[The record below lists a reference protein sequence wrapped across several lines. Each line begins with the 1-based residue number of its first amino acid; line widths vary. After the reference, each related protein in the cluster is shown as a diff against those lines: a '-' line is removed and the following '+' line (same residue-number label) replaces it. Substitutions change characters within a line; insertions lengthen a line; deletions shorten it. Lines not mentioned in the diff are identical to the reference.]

1 MQQEITISI
10 NDVLRFIG
18 RGLLL
23 ALIVA
28 GAAGF
33 VVYQLSQRREPVFE
47 STATVLA
54 VQPSTQSG
62 LAGTLFNA
70 PVLDASAYKA
80 AAQSDAVLQKAL
92 ALLAPQGEIT
102 PGAIKSLRG
111 KTSVTPSE
119 DRNSNLIFMKAE
131 ANTASGAAQRATALA
146 NALVEWDEGRGKNYI
161 DQLVTSL
168 EGQVKQI
175 TETIRALQAS
185 NASQAQIEAQVAL
198 LGERTSRLNNAKTLS
213 EATVTL
219 LSVLQEGSVPS
230 NPVAPNPLFDATL
243 AALLGIF
250 LTYGLLLVRN
260 ALDTRLR
267 SVDDVA
273 AVSGLPVIA
282 EFPKLPKGI
291 RNLPREASSYLRTNL
306 LFSTVDANPKVIL
319 VTSANSEE
327 GKSSIAISLAESFV
341 RNGYRTLLI
350 DADLRKPVIAG
361 EYRINNLH
369 QASLEECL
377 KNPYTAHKAAT
388 VSIGAKDYL
397 YVIPTFQPA
406 PQASELLSR
415 GFREC
420 LDKWR
425 QEYDVI
431 VIDSAPVLAVA
442 DALAIAPLATG
453 TLLAVNQ
460 QRTDRRQVRSTVE
473 LLNRIGVRI
482 LGVAVTHVSKEAS
495 QGSRYSYGYG
505 YAESEALGIGDD
517 SDDRAAD
524 MPRGAT
530 SARTRQ

>member
-28 GAAGF
+28 AAAGF
-33 VVYQLSQRREPVFE
+33 GVYQLSQRREPVFE
-47 STATVLA
+47 STATVLS

-62 LAGTLFNA
+62 SFAGTLFNA

-80 AAQSDAVLQKAL
+80 AAQSDAVLSRAL
-92 ALLAPQGEIT
+92 TILQVPDIT

-119 DRNSNLIFMKAE
+119 DRNSSLIVLKAE
-131 ANTASGAAQRATALA
+131 ANTAEGAAQRATALA
-146 NALVEWDEGRGKNYI
+146 RALVEWDEARAKSSI
-161 DQLVTSL
+161 DELVTSL
-168 EGQVKQI
+168 EAQTTSISEQ
-175 TETIRALQAS
+175 IRALQAS
-185 NASQAQIEAQVAL
+185 DAAQAQIDAQIAL
-198 LGERTSRLNNAKTLS
+198 LADRVSRLNNAKTLS
-213 EATVTL
+213 EATNTL
-219 LSVLQEGSVPS
+219 LNVLQEGSVPS
-230 NPVAPNPLFDATL
+230 RPVSPRPLFDATL

-260 ALDTRLR
+260 SLDTKLR
-267 SVDDVA
+267 SVEDVA

-306 LFSTVDANPKVIL
+306 LFSTVDANPKVLLI
-319 VTSANSEE
+319 TSANSEE

-431 VIDSAPVLAVA
+431 IIDSAPVLAVA

-453 TLLAVNQ
+453 TLLAINQ
-460 QRTDRRQVRSTVE
+460 QKTDRRQVRSTVE
-473 LLNRIGVRI
+473 LLHRVGVRI
-482 LGVAVTHVSKEAS
+482 LGIAVTHVSKESS

-505 YAESEALGIGDD
+505 YAESEPVSRQD
-517 SDDRAAD
+517 SRDGFDPA
-524 MPRGAT
+524 RGVST
-530 SARTRQ
+530 KTRS

>member
-10 NDVLRFIG
+10 NDALRFIG

-33 VVYQLSQRREPVFE
+33 VVYQLSQRREPVYE
-47 STATVLA
+47 STATVISS
-54 VQPSTQSG
+54 QPNTQGGGFS
-62 LAGTLFNA
+62 GTLFAA
-70 PVLDASAYKA
+70 PLLDASAYTA
-80 AAQSDAVLQKAL
+80 AADSDSVLGRAL
-92 ALLAPQGEIT
+92 VLMT
-102 PGAIKSLRG
+102 PESTEAATGSVKSLRG
-111 KTSVTPSE
+111 KTSATSRE
-119 DRNSNLIFMKAE
+119 DRNSSLIYIKAE
-131 ANTASGAAQRATALA
+131 ANDAQVAAQRATAVA
-146 NALVEWDEGRGKNYI
+146 TALVEWDEGRAKKDI
-161 DQLVTSL
+161 DQLITNLEAQIQSL
-168 EGQVKQI
+168 SEQI
-175 TETIRALQAS
+175 RGLQAS
-185 NASQAQIEAQVAL
+185 NAPQDQIDGQIALRANRVAL
-198 LGERTSRLNNAKTLS
+198 LNNAKVLS
-213 EATVTL
+213 EAAIASVQ
-219 LSVLQEGSVPS
+219 VLQEGSVPS
-230 NPVAPNPLFDATL
+230 NPVSPKPLFDATL

-260 ALDTRLR
+260 ALDTKLR
-267 SVDDVA
+267 SVEDVA

-306 LFSTVDANPKVIL
+306 LFSTVDANPKVLL

-453 TLLAVNQ
+453 TLLAINQ

-473 LLNRIGVRI
+473 LLHRVGVRI
-482 LGVAVTHVSKEAS
+482 LGIAVTHVSKEAS

-505 YAESEALGIGDD
+505 YAESEAAERERTKDD
-517 SDDRAAD
+517 FTNPPQVGSTKR
-524 MPRGAT
+524 
-530 SARTRQ
+530 

>member
-33 VVYQLSQRREPVFE
+33 VVYQLSQRREPVYE
-47 STATVLA
+47 STATVLSE
-54 VQPSTQSG
+54 QPNTQSG

-80 AAQSDAVLQKAL
+80 AAQSDTVLQTAL
-92 ALLAPQGEIT
+92 TLLEPEREIT

-111 KTSVTPSE
+111 KTNVTPSE
-119 DRNSNLIFMKAE
+119 ERNSGLISIKAE
-131 ANTASGAAQRATALA
+131 ANTAEGAAQRATALA
-146 NALVEWDEGRGKNYI
+146 NALVEWDEGRAKTKLNE
-161 DQLVTSL
+161 LVTGL
-168 EGQVKQI
+168 DAAVEQI
-175 TETIRALQAS
+175 TRTIRALQTATPPDD
-185 NASQAQIEAQVAL
+185 AQIATQQSL
-198 LGERTSRLNNAKTLS
+198 LAERINRLNNAKTLRES
-213 EATVTL
+213 TVTL

-230 NPVAPNPLFDATL
+230 NPVSPNPLFDATL

-260 ALDTRLR
+260 ALDTKLR

-273 AVSGLPVIA
+273 TVSGLPVIA

-306 LFSTVDANPKVIL
+306 LFSTVDANPKVLL

-453 TLLAVNQ
+453 TLLAINQ
-460 QRTDRRQVRSTVE
+460 QKTDRRQLRSTVE
-473 LLNRIGVRI
+473 LLHRVGVRI

-505 YAESEALGIGDD
+505 YAESEAAERERVKDEFTNPPQVG
-517 SDDRAAD
+517 STKR
-524 MPRGAT
+524 
-530 SARTRQ
+530 

>member
-33 VVYQLSQRREPVFE
+33 VVYQLSQRREPVYE
-47 STATVLA
+47 SKATVLSE
-54 VQPSTQSG
+54 QPNTQSG

-80 AAQSDAVLQKAL
+80 AAESDAVLRTAL
-92 ALLAPQGEIT
+92 ADLTQEDEVTL
-102 PGAIKSLRG
+102 GAIKSLRG
-111 KTSVTPSE
+111 KTSVSPSE
-119 DRNSNLIFMKAE
+119 ERNSGLISIRAE
-131 ANTASGAAQRATALA
+131 ADTAEGAAQRATALA
-146 NALVEWDEGRGKNYI
+146 NALVEWDEGRAKSKLNELING
-161 DQLVTSL
+161 L
-168 EGQVKQI
+168 EAAVRQI
-175 TETIRALQAS
+175 TETVRGLQAS
-185 NASQAQIEAQVAL
+185 NASQAQIDAQVAL
-198 LGERTSRLNNAKTLS
+198 LADRSSRLNNAQTLRES
-213 EATVTL
+213 TVTL

-230 NPVAPNPLFDATL
+230 NPVSPNPLFDATL

-260 ALDTRLR
+260 ALDTKLR

-273 AVSGLPVIA
+273 TVSGLPVIA

-306 LFSTVDANPKVIL
+306 LFSTVDANPKVLL

-369 QASLEECL
+369 QASLEDCL

-431 VIDSAPVLAVA
+431 VVDSAPVLAVA

-453 TLLAVNQ
+453 TLLAINQ
-460 QRTDRRQVRSTVE
+460 QKTDRRQLRSTVE
-473 LLNRIGVRI
+473 LLHRVGVRI
-482 LGVAVTHVSKEAS
+482 LGIAVTHVSKEAS

-505 YAESEALGIGDD
+505 YAESEAAEREREKDD
-517 SDDRAAD
+517 FTNPPQVGSTKR
-524 MPRGAT
+524 
-530 SARTRQ
+530 

>member
-47 STATVLA
+47 STATVLSE
-54 VQPSTQSG
+54 QPNTQSG

-80 AAQSDAVLQKAL
+80 AAQSDAVLARAL
-92 ALLAPQGEIT
+92 ALLEPDSEPT

-119 DRNSNLIFMKAE
+119 DRNSGLISIKAE
-131 ANTASGAAQRATALA
+131 ANTAVGAAERATALA
-146 NALVEWDEGRGKNYI
+146 SALVEWDEGRAQKKLNELING
-161 DQLVTSL
+161 L
-168 EGQVKQI
+168 EAAIRQI
-175 TETIRALQAS
+175 TERIRALQTVTPPDDV
-185 NASQAQIEAQVAL
+185 QIATQQTL
-198 LGERTSRLNNAKTLS
+198 LAERNTRLNSAKTLRES
-213 EATVTL
+213 TVTL

-230 NPVAPNPLFDATL
+230 NPVSPKPLFDATL
-243 AALLGIF
+243 AALLGVF

-260 ALDTRLR
+260 ALDTKLR
-267 SVDDVA
+267 SVDDIA

-306 LFSTVDANPKVIL
+306 LFSTVDANPKVLL

-369 QASLEECL
+369 QASLEDCL

-431 VIDSAPVLAVA
+431 IIDSAPVLAVA

-453 TLLAVNQ
+453 TLLAINQ

-473 LLNRIGVRI
+473 LLQRVGVRI
-482 LGVAVTHVSKEAS
+482 LGIAVTHVSKEAS

-505 YAESEALGIGDD
+505 YAESEAVERERVKDEFTNPPQVG
-517 SDDRAAD
+517 STKR
-524 MPRGAT
+524 
-530 SARTRQ
+530 